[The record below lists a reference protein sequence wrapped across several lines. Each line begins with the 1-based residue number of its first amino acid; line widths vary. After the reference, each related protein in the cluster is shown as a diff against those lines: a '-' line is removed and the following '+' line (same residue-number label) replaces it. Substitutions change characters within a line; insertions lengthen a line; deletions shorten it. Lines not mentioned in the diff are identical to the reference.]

1 MNLKNLKRILQP
13 GNVLAATDISPDD
26 KKQLYKV
33 MQKMG
38 ATDSFSYTRYFR
50 DGFDSWEIDGVVAL
64 KTAFLEWLQ
73 TKEKIFLEVRNV
85 GRSRWRHFY
94 RIPPAPAE
102 GQDFTEHDFDIM
114 QPGDFWRFLGD
125 IGYRKRFGEFMA
137 ERGMKSYHT
146 VIKRFSSDDW
156 REWERIGIRSV
167 VEGFDDDDSR

>member
-33 MQKMG
+33 MQKKG

-85 GRSRWRHFY
+85 GGSRWRHFY

-102 GQDFTEHDFDIM
+102 GQDFTEHD
-114 QPGDFWRFLGD
+114 LT
-125 IGYRKRFGEFMA
+125 
-137 ERGMKSYHT
+137 S
-146 VIKRFSSDDW
+146 
-156 REWERIGIRSV
+156 RSQATSGGSL
-167 VEGFDDDDSR
+167 ETSATASASESLWQSGA